1 MKMYGKIRLL
11 ILGKVAPTTTSN
23 VYGSKVQR
31 TGWRGWNASKKFFTL
46 GPPPNSKILED
57 LR

>member
-46 GPPPNSKILED
+46 
-57 LR
+57 